1 MSNKGKYIDRNPTLR
16 TAGKLLE
23 CTETVGD
30 ALKIYSPQEAAFNIM
45 NMKCKKQLQAEKAN
59 ASQGHSPFLPN
70 ESLKDLLSPELK
82 KSRFV
87 AFKEK
92 FSEDMFF
99 KKPELGQVFPLQSKP
114 SEYTN
119 ENFTYGLKN
128 MESERLYELV
138 CPNKT
143 PQQVKREF
151 LQWHDKYLISHK
163 HYLPA
168 ERVKR
173 NYNEHFNPEAVYGIC
188 HNVDKTGQKV
198 KSCLQQCERM
208 VLINKVQKQFLDR
221 TNGTLG
227 EKIDRYNLNLDPQ
240 QTFGVQTK
248 HYNYNVRALI
258 ENVEPSAKN
267 MKIIEAI
274 SYVHKL
280 RRFLFNHSN
289 FHMWYDLKT
298 LLNKY
303 DEKDSG
309 FITFDSI
316 MKTLKTLNINA
327 NKEKLRLAIEYFE
340 MLKDDNENTV
350 LLVNWKEFWKML
362 HNQYPLP
369 RKAITNEKVLCQDN
383 KQTTYRIL
391 CSDRQKTLDTHDLLP
406 KQSIEYH
413 TTVSD
418 LICPDIPMLY
428 GLVPSD
434 FEVLRSKDELKRIF
448 KRLLPLNFDHV
459 WQFAW
464 SKKCAEATCKMSVNE
479 FRAVIQEYN
488 NENLKCS

>member
-45 NMKCKKQLQAEKAN
+45 NMKCKKQLQAAKAN
-59 ASQGHSPFLPN
+59 TSLGYSPFLPN

-114 SEYTN
+114 IEYTN

-128 MESERLYELV
+128 LESERLYELV

-143 PQQVKREF
+143 AQQVKREF

-168 ERVKR
+168 ERIKR
-173 NYNEHFNPEAVYGIC
+173 NYNENFNPEAVYGIA
-188 HNVDKTGQKV
+188 HNVDKTGQMV
-198 KSCLQQCERM
+198 KKCLQQCERM
-208 VLINKVQKQFLDR
+208 VVINKAQKQFLNR
-221 TNGTLG
+221 TTGKLG

-240 QTFGVQTK
+240 QTFGIKTNR
-248 HYNYNVRALI
+248 YNYNVRALI
-258 ENVEPSAKN
+258 ENVEPSVKN

-280 RRFLFNHSN
+280 RRFLFNHSD
-289 FHMWYDLKT
+289 FHMYDLKT

-303 DEKDSG
+303 DEKECG
-309 FITFDSI
+309 FIAFDSI

-327 NKEKLRLAIEYFE
+327 NKEKLLLAIEYFE
-340 MLKDDNENTV
+340 MLKDDNEDTE
-350 LLVNWKEFWKML
+350 LVNWKEFWKML

-369 RKAITNEKVLCQDN
+369 RKPVVKDMAQCQDN
-383 KQTTYRIL
+383 KQTTYRLL
-391 CSDRQKTLDTHDLLP
+391 CSDRQKTLDTHDLSA
-406 KQSIEYH
+406 KQSTKDR

-418 LICPDIPMLY
+418 LICPDIPMSY
-428 GLVPSD
+428 GLAPSD

-448 KRLLPLNFDHV
+448 KRLLPLNFDQV

-464 SKKCAEATCKMSVNE
+464 SKKCGEATCKMSVNE
-479 FRAVIQEYN
+479 FRAVIEEYN
-488 NENLKCS
+488 NQNLK